1 MKRDEETDAAG
12 VGELRV
18 GFAVAAL
25 VSLFLNLLVL
35 TAPLYMIQVFDRVL
49 SSGSTE
55 TLVFLT
61 LMAGGAVLTLGLLD
75 VVRSRLLSRI
85 ATWLDQTLGP
95 RLIVASVQAGL
106 HGAGDAE
113 PLRDLANVRSFV
125 GGQGM
130 VPLFDAPWV
139 PVFVAI
145 IWLLHPMLGML
156 AAAAAVLLFALAV
169 VNELVTR
176 GPLRDA
182 SGRQVGLHR
191 QAETA
196 VANADVVQAM
206 GMLPDLARRWAA
218 RNDEVLALQGRAANR
233 SGAISG
239 LSKFLRVLVQI
250 LTLGLGA
257 WLVLQGQLTAGG
269 MIAASILLGRAL
281 APVEQAIGAWR
292 SLVSART
299 SFGRIKAALKQTR
312 MPRDAMRLPAPAG
325 RVEVDR
331 VTYVPPGGQRPVL
344 RTVSF
349 RLEPSAVLGVVG
361 PSAAGKSTLCRL
373 MVGSWAPTQGHVR
386 LDGAD
391 VATWEAADRG
401 QHVGYLPQDVELFP
415 GTVRENIARLAEGA
429 PDEVVEAARLAGVHE
444 MILRL
449 PDGYETVL
457 GPRGSVLSGGQRQRI
472 GLARALFRRPRLIV
486 LDEPNSNLDEVGE
499 AMLLAAIGQMRQA
512 GSTIVLVAHRRAL
525 LNQVDTLLFLE
536 DGMVQLYGARDAVV
550 RELEA
555 LRRGA
560 GRGEER
566 PRPSLAAA
574 QTSAVP
580 ATQKAG

>member
-1 MKRDEETDAAG
+1 MKREEKSGATG
-12 VGELRV
+12 LGELRL

-35 TAPLYMIQVFDRVL
+35 TSPLYMIQVFDRVL
-49 SSGSTE
+49 TSGSTE
-55 TLVFLT
+55 TLLFLT
-61 LMAGGAVLTLGLLD
+61 LMAGAAVLTLGLLD

-85 ATWLDQTLGP
+85 ATWLDQTLGA
-95 RLIVASVQAGL
+95 RLIVASVQGGL
-106 HGAGDAE
+106 HGSGDAE

-125 GGQGM
+125 GGQGI

-139 PVFVAI
+139 PVFVAV
-145 IWLLHPMLGML
+145 IWLLHPLLGML

-169 VNELVTR
+169 ANELATR
-176 GPLRDA
+176 RLLRDA
-182 SGRQVGLHR
+182 SGRQIGLQR

-196 VANADVVQAM
+196 VDNADVVQAM
-206 GMLPDLARRWAA
+206 GMLPDFARRWAE
-218 RNDEVLALQGRAANR
+218 RNDDILALQAKAANR
-233 SGAISG
+233 SGLITG
-239 LSKFLRVLVQI
+239 GSKFMRVLVQI

-257 WLVLQGQLTAGG
+257 LLVLRSELTPGG

-299 SFGRIKAALKQTR
+299 SYGRLKVALAETSTPRAA
-312 MPRDAMRLPAPAG
+312 MPLPAPAG
-325 RVEVDR
+325 HLEVER
-331 VTYVPPGGQRPVL
+331 VTYMPPRVQRPVL
-344 RTVSF
+344 RSLSF
-349 RLEPSAVLGVVG
+349 RLEPGAVLGIVG

-373 MVGSWAPTQGHVR
+373 LVGSWAPTQGHVR

-401 QHVGYLPQDVELFP
+401 QYVGYLPQDVELFP
-415 GTVRENIARLAEGA
+415 GTVRDNIARLGGAE
-429 PDEVVEAARLAGVHE
+429 PDEVVAAARLAGVHD

-449 PDGYETVL
+449 PDGYETEL

-499 AMLLAAIGQMRQA
+499 AMLLTAIGQMRLA

-536 DGMVQLYGARDAVV
+536 DGVAQLYGPRDAVI

-555 LRRGA
+555 LRRGT

-566 PRPSLAAA
+566 PRPAVASLAAA
-574 QTSAVP
+574 QN
-580 ATQKAG
+580 AG